1 MAHFAELDSDNIV
14 LRVIVIN
21 NTDITDEN
29 GAEQESLGIAFCKNL
44 FGNDTI
50 WVQTSYNNNFRKQYT
65 GRGMTYDADKDKFI
79 AQQPYPSWSLDE
91 NDDWQP
97 PVPYPSI
104 PEGADPVDHPYAWD
118 EDNQKWV
125 LG

>member
-125 LG
+125 Q

>member
-79 AQQPYPSWSLDE
+79 AQQPYHSWSLDE

-104 PEGADPVDHPYAWD
+104 PEGADPVDYPYAWD
-118 EDNQKWV
+118 EDNQQWV

>member
-1 MAHFAELDSDNIV
+1 MAHFAELNNDNIV
-14 LRVIVIN
+14 LRVIVVGN
-21 NTDITDEN
+21 EDITDEN
-29 GAEQESLGIAFCKNL
+29 GTEQESLGISFCKNL

-65 GRGMTYDADKDKFI
+65 GRSMTYDADKDKFI
-79 AQQPYPSWSLDE
+79 AQQPYHSWSLDE

-104 PEGADPVDHPYAWD
+104 PEGADPADHPYGWD
-118 EDNQKWV
+118 EDNQKWR
-125 LG
+125 